1 MDNKPPPALDTLS
14 REITRKLTRRIVDEV
29 YPPGSKLPTERELAA
44 EFDVTRHVVR
54 EALKRLEA
62 LGLVTIRQGSGIQ
75 VQDLRLTGGLEI
87 ARTLLQREDG
97 SLDMGFLADM
107 LDFRAQIGQ
116 TIVKLAAENRTDE
129 QLARMREL
137 TLERRKYFTDSKKLN
152 EINAALFRVF
162 AEATHNR
169 IYQMVLNT
177 VGRVVVELRASIEIP
192 EEVVAQVQRLIEQT
206 VEAVEQRDGEV
217 AALMASRHA
226 AVMRRYFEEVG
237 GKQS

>member
-1 MDNKPPPALDTLS
+1 MSEVSSPAADTLS

-29 YPPGSKLPTERELAA
+29 YPPGTKLPTERDLAV

-62 LGLVTIRQGSGIQ
+62 LGLVLIRQGSGIH

-87 ARTLLQREDG
+87 ARTLLKREDG
-97 SLDMGFLADM
+97 SLDMGFMRDM

-129 QLARMREL
+129 QLTRMRAL
-137 TLERRKYFTDSKKLN
+137 TQERRLYFSDPKKLN
-152 EINAALFRVF
+152 DINAALFRVF

-177 VGRVVVELRASIEIP
+177 VGRVVVELRSGLDIP
-192 EEVVAQVQRLIEQT
+192 EEVIAQVQRLIEQI

-217 AALMASRHA
+217 ASLLASRHA
-226 AVMRRYFEEVG
+226 ALMRRYLEDVM
-237 GKQS
+237 GKAP